1 MRLRGGGLNSV
12 RSLRKSCELRH
23 AHLTGF
29 WPTRAV
35 GSGSFSGQYGRK
47 PESLNTV
54 PKYRFE
60 EVFAMMQLDDLLVCE
75 ACRAAVPRQ
84 EH

>member
-1 MRLRGGGLNSV
+1 MRTETRTLDWFLADPRC
-12 RSLRKSCELRH
+12 RKWIVQCSACSR
-23 AHLTGF
+23 
-29 WPTRAV
+29 
-35 GSGSFSGQYGRK
+35 YGRK
-47 PESLNTV
+47 PDSLNTG

>member
-1 MRLRGGGLNSV
+1 MRTETRTLDWFLADPRC
-12 RSLRKSCELRH
+12 RKWIVQCSAC
-23 AHLTGF
+23 
-29 WPTRAV
+29 
-35 GSGSFSGQYGRK
+35 GQYGRK
-47 PESLNTV
+47 PESPNTV
-54 PKYRFE
+54 SKYRFE

>member
-1 MRLRGGGLNSV
+1 MRTETRTLDWFLADPRC
-12 RSLRKSCELRH
+12 RKWIVQCSAC
-23 AHLTGF
+23 
-29 WPTRAV
+29 
-35 GSGSFSGQYGRK
+35 GQYGRK

-60 EVFAMMQLDDLLVCE
+60 EVFEMMQLDDLLVCE
-75 ACRAAVPRQ
+75 ACRAAVPKQ